1 MQFFKIIRTIVAFFL
16 MCGALAPRAFA
27 QAPYPNRQ
35 LQLIVPFPAGGPTDI
50 VARLYAQQLAK
61 LAGQPVVVENVNG
74 AAGIIGT
81 QNAARAEPNGYTIL
95 FSTASTGVIN
105 QVIMKNLPYDFQKD
119 FLMIALI
126 ANAPHLLVV
135 NANLPIK
142 NLTELIALAKQNPGK
157 LSFASAGAGSIVQM
171 GGELF
176 KYQSGIDIL
185 HVPYKGGAPATMAVL
200 KGEVDLIVNDL
211 STFKAQIEDGK
222 LRALAVA
229 HTSRLKPLPQVPTF
243 IELGMPEMVSS
254 SWWGIAVPVKTS
266 ADIQAK
272 LRAWNDIIIT
282 NPDYV
287 ARLADM
293 AIEPLLMTP
302 EQTQQFLQD
311 ELKKWQAV
319 ATRANIQLD

>member
-1 MQFFKIIRTIVAFFL
+1 MQYFKIIRTIVAFFL
-16 MCGALAPRAFA
+16 ACGALAPGAFA
-27 QAPYPNRQ
+27 QAPYPSRQ

-50 VARLYAQQLAK
+50 VARLYAQQLSK
-61 LAGQPVVVENVNG
+61 LAAQPVIVENVSG

-119 FLMIALI
+119 FSMIALI

-135 NANLPIK
+135 NANLPIN
-142 NLTELIALAKQNPGK
+142 NLADLITLAKQNPGK

-222 LRALAVA
+222 LRVLAVA

-266 ADIQAK
+266 TAIQAK
-272 LRAWNDIIIT
+272 LRAWNDIIIA

-302 EQTQQFLQD
+302 EQTQQFLRD

-319 ATRANIQLD
+319 AARANIQID

>member
-1 MQFFKIIRTIVAFFL
+1 MKYFNIIQTVIAFFL
-16 MCGALAPRAFA
+16 TCGAMVSVAFA

-50 VARLYAQQLAK
+50 VARLYAQQLSK
-61 LAGQPVVVENVNG
+61 LTGQPVIVENVSG

-119 FLMIALI
+119 FSMIALI

-142 NLTELIALAKQNPGK
+142 NLTELIALAKQSPGK

-243 IELGMPEMVSS
+243 MELGMPDMVSS

-266 ADIQAK
+266 ANIQAK
-272 LRAWNDIIIT
+272 LRAWNDNIIA

-287 ARLADM
+287 ARLAEM
-293 AIEPLLMTP
+293 AIEPLIMTP
-302 EQTQQFLQD
+302 EQTQQFLQA

-319 ATRANIQLD
+319 AARANIQLD

>member
-1 MQFFKIIRTIVAFFL
+1 MKYFKITQAIIAFFL
-16 MCGALAPRAFA
+16 LCGASAPIAFA

-50 VARLYAQQLAK
+50 VARLYAQQLSK
-61 LAGQPVVVENVNG
+61 LAGQPVIVENVSG

-81 QNAARAEPNGYTIL
+81 QNAARAEANGYTIL

-105 QVIMKNLPYDFQKD
+105 QVIMKNLPYNFQKD
-119 FLMIALI
+119 FSMIALI

-135 NANLPIK
+135 NANLPVK
-142 NLTELIALAKQNPGK
+142 NLTELIALAKQTPGK

-243 IELGMPEMVSS
+243 IELGMPDMVSS

-272 LRAWNDIIIT
+272 LRVWNDIIIA
-282 NPDYV
+282 NPEYV
-287 ARLADM
+287 ARLAEM
-293 AIEPLLMTP
+293 AIEPLIMTP
-302 EQTQQFLQD
+302 EQTQQFLQG

-319 ATRANIQLD
+319 AARAKIQLD

>member
-1 MQFFKIIRTIVAFFL
+1 MQYFKIIRTIVAFFL
-16 MCGALAPRAFA
+16 ACGALAPCAFA

-50 VARLYAQQLAK
+50 VARLYAQQLST
-61 LAGQPVVVENVNG
+61 LASQPVVVENVSG

-105 QVIMKNLPYDFQKD
+105 QVIMKNLPYNFQKD
-119 FLMIALI
+119 FSMIALI

-272 LRAWNDIIIT
+272 LRAWNNIIIA

-319 ATRANIQLD
+319 ATRGNIQLD

>member
-1 MQFFKIIRTIVAFFL
+1 
-16 MCGALAPRAFA
+16 
-27 QAPYPNRQ
+27 
-35 LQLIVPFPAGGPTDI
+35 VPFPAGGPTDI
-50 VARLYAQQLAK
+50 VARLYAQQLSR
-61 LAGQPVVVENVNG
+61 LAGQPVIVENVSG

-119 FLMIALI
+119 FSMIALI

-142 NLTELIALAKQNPGK
+142 NLTELITLAKQNPGK

-229 HTSRLKPLPQVPTF
+229 HTSRLEPLPQVPTF
-243 IELGMPEMVSS
+243 IELGMPDMVSS
-254 SWWGIAVPVKTS
+254 SWWGIAVPVRTS

-272 LRAWNDIIIT
+272 LRAWNDIIIA
-282 NPDYV
+282 NPDYI

-302 EQTQQFLQD
+302 AQTEQFLKD

>member
-1 MQFFKIIRTIVAFFL
+1 MTHHKIIQAIIAFFL
-16 MCGALAPRAFA
+16 ACGALAPSAFA

-50 VARLYAQQLAK
+50 VARLYAQQLSK
-61 LAGQPVVVENVNG
+61 LAGQPVVVENVSG

-119 FLMIALI
+119 FSMIALI

-222 LRALAVA
+222 LRPLAVA
-229 HTSRLKPLPQVPTF
+229 HTSRLKPIPQVPTF

-272 LRAWNDIIIT
+272 LRAWNDSIIA

-302 EQTQQFLQD
+302 EQTQQFLQS

-319 ATRANIQLD
+319 AARANIQLD

>member
-1 MQFFKIIRTIVAFFL
+1 MTYFKIIHVIVTFFL
-16 MCGALAPRAFA
+16 ACGAVAPSAFA

-50 VARLYAQQLAK
+50 VARLYAQQLSK
-61 LAGQPVVVENVNG
+61 LAGQPVVVENVSG

-119 FLMIALI
+119 FSMIALI

-142 NLTELIALAKQNPGK
+142 NLNELIALAKQNPGK

-254 SWWGIAVPVKTS
+254 SWWGIAVPVKTA

-272 LRAWNDIIIT
+272 LRAWNNIIIA

-287 ARLADM
+287 ARLAEM
-293 AIEPLLMTP
+293 AIEPLIMTP
-302 EQTQQFLQD
+302 EQTQQFLQA

-319 ATRANIQLD
+319 AARANIQLD

>member
-1 MQFFKIIRTIVAFFL
+1 MQYFKIIRTVVAFFL
-16 MCGALAPRAFA
+16 ACGAVAPGAFA
-27 QAPYPNRQ
+27 QAPYPSRQ

-61 LAGQPVVVENVNG
+61 LAGQPVIVENVSG

-105 QVIMKNLPYDFQKD
+105 QVIMKSLPYDFQKD
-119 FLMIALI
+119 FSMIALI

-142 NLTELIALAKQNPGK
+142 NLADLIALAKQNPGK

-272 LRAWNDIIIT
+272 LRAWNDIIIA

-302 EQTQQFLQD
+302 EQTQQFLQN
-311 ELKKWQAV
+311 EFKKWQAV
-319 ATRANIQLD
+319 AARANIQLD

>member
-1 MQFFKIIRTIVAFFL
+1 L
-16 MCGALAPRAFA
+16 CGASAPIAFA

-50 VARLYAQQLAK
+50 VARLYAQQLSK
-61 LAGQPVVVENVNG
+61 LASQPVVVENVSG

-119 FLMIALI
+119 FSMIALI

-135 NANLPIK
+135 NANLSVK
-142 NLTELIALAKQNPGK
+142 NLAELIALAKQNPGK

-229 HTSRLKPLPQVPTF
+229 HTSRLKPIPQVPTF

-272 LRAWNDIIIT
+272 LRAWNDIIIA

-293 AIEPLLMTP
+293 AIEPLQMTP
-302 EQTQQFLQD
+302 TQTQQFLQS

-319 ATRANIQLD
+319 AARANIQLD

>member
-1 MQFFKIIRTIVAFFL
+1 MQYFKIIRTIVALFL
-16 MCGALAPRAFA
+16 IGGVVIPTAFA

-50 VARLYAQQLAK
+50 VARLYAQQLSK
-61 LAGQPVVVENVNG
+61 LAGQPVIVENVSG

-81 QNAARAEPNGYTIL
+81 HNAARAEPNGYTIL

-119 FLMIALI
+119 FSMIALI

-142 NLTELIALAKQNPGK
+142 NLADLIALAKQNPGK

-229 HTSRLKPLPQVPTF
+229 HTSRLKPLSQVPTF
-243 IELGMPEMVSS
+243 I
-254 SWWGIAVPVKTS
+254 
-266 ADIQAK
+266 
-272 LRAWNDIIIT
+272 
-282 NPDYV
+282 
-287 ARLADM
+287 
-293 AIEPLLMTP
+293 
-302 EQTQQFLQD
+302 
-311 ELKKWQAV
+311 
-319 ATRANIQLD
+319 

>member
-1 MQFFKIIRTIVAFFL
+1 MTYFKIIHVIVTFFL
-16 MCGALAPRAFA
+16 ACGAVAPSAFA

-50 VARLYAQQLAK
+50 VARLYAQQLSK
-61 LAGQPVVVENVNG
+61 LVGQPVVVENVSG

-119 FLMIALI
+119 FSMIALI

-142 NLTELIALAKQNPGK
+142 NLNELIALAKQNPGK

-211 STFKAQIEDGK
+211 STFKAQMEDGK

-254 SWWGIAVPVKTS
+254 SWWGIAVPVKTA

-272 LRAWNDIIIT
+272 LRAWNNIIIA

-287 ARLADM
+287 ARLAEM
-293 AIEPLLMTP
+293 AIEPLIMTP
-302 EQTQQFLQD
+302 EQTQQFLQA

-319 ATRANIQLD
+319 AARANIQLD

>member
-1 MQFFKIIRTIVAFFL
+1 MQYFKIIRTVVAFFL
-16 MCGALAPRAFA
+16 ACGAVAPGAFA
-27 QAPYPNRQ
+27 QAPYPSRQ

-61 LAGQPVVVENVNG
+61 LAGQPVIVENVSG

-105 QVIMKNLPYDFQKD
+105 QVIMKSLPYDFQKD
-119 FLMIALI
+119 FSMIALI

-142 NLTELIALAKQNPGK
+142 NLADLIALAKQNPGK

-272 LRAWNDIIIT
+272 LRAWNDIIIA

-319 ATRANIQLD
+319 AARANIQID

>member
-1 MQFFKIIRTIVAFFL
+1 MTHHKIIQAIIAFFL
-16 MCGALAPRAFA
+16 ACGALAPSAFA

-50 VARLYAQQLAK
+50 VARLYAQQLSK
-61 LAGQPVVVENVNG
+61 LAGQPVVVENVSG

-119 FLMIALI
+119 FSMIALI

-222 LRALAVA
+222 LRPLAVA
-229 HTSRLKPLPQVPTF
+229 HTSRLKPIPQVPTF

-272 LRAWNDIIIT
+272 LRAWNDSIIA

-302 EQTQQFLQD
+302 EQTQQFLQS

-319 ATRANIQLD
+319 AARANIQID

>member
-1 MQFFKIIRTIVAFFL
+1 VS
-16 MCGALAPRAFA
+16 
-27 QAPYPNRQ
+27 
-35 LQLIVPFPAGGPTDI
+35 
-50 VARLYAQQLAK
+50 
-61 LAGQPVVVENVNG
+61 G

-119 FLMIALI
+119 FSMIALI

-135 NANLPIK
+135 NANLSVK
-142 NLTELIALAKQNPGK
+142 NLAELIALAKQNPGK

-229 HTSRLKPLPQVPTF
+229 HTSRLKPIPQVPTF

-272 LRAWNDIIIT
+272 LRAWNDIIIA

-293 AIEPLLMTP
+293 AIEPLQMTP
-302 EQTQQFLQD
+302 TQTQQFLQS

-319 ATRANIQLD
+319 AARANIQLD

>member
-1 MQFFKIIRTIVAFFL
+1 MTYFKIIQAVIALFL
-16 MCGALAPRAFA
+16 TCGAVAPSAFA

-50 VARLYAQQLAK
+50 VARLYAQQLSK
-61 LAGQPVVVENVNG
+61 LAGQPVIVENVSG

-81 QNAARAEPNGYTIL
+81 HNAARAEPNGYTIL

-119 FLMIALI
+119 FSMIALI

-135 NANLPIK
+135 NANLPVK
-142 NLTELIALAKQNPGK
+142 NLAELIALAKQNPGK

-272 LRAWNDIIIT
+272 LRAWNDTIIA

-293 AIEPLLMTP
+293 AIEPLLMTTA
-302 EQTQQFLQD
+302 QTQQFLQD

-319 ATRANIQLD
+319 ATRANIQID

>member
-1 MQFFKIIRTIVAFFL
+1 
-16 MCGALAPRAFA
+16 
-27 QAPYPNRQ
+27 
-35 LQLIVPFPAGGPTDI
+35 
-50 VARLYAQQLAK
+50 
-61 LAGQPVVVENVNG
+61 
-74 AAGIIGT
+74 
-81 QNAARAEPNGYTIL
+81 
-95 FSTASTGVIN
+95 
-105 QVIMKNLPYDFQKD
+105 MKNLPYDFQKD
-119 FLMIALI
+119 FSMIALI

-135 NANLPIK
+135 NANLPVK
-142 NLTELIALAKQNPGK
+142 NLAELIALAKQNPGK

-243 IELGMPEMVSS
+243 IELDMPEMVSS

-272 LRAWNDIIIT
+272 LRAWNNIIIA

-293 AIEPLLMTP
+293 AIEPLQMTTA
-302 EQTQQFLQD
+302 QTQQFLQD

-319 ATRANIQLD
+319 AARANIQID

>member
-1 MQFFKIIRTIVAFFL
+1 MQYFKIIRTIVAFFIA
-16 MCGALAPRAFA
+16 CSAVVPSAFA

-50 VARLYAQQLAK
+50 VARLYAQQLST
-61 LAGQPVVVENVNG
+61 LASQPVVVENVSG

-105 QVIMKNLPYDFQKD
+105 QVIMKNLPYNFQKD
-119 FLMIALI
+119 FSMIALI

-272 LRAWNDIIIT
+272 LRAWNNIIIA

-319 ATRANIQLD
+319 ATRGNIQLD

>member
-1 MQFFKIIRTIVAFFL
+1 MKYFKITQAIIAFFL
-16 MCGALAPRAFA
+16 LCGASAPIAFA

-50 VARLYAQQLAK
+50 VARLYAQQLSK
-61 LAGQPVVVENVNG
+61 LASQPVVVENVSG

-119 FLMIALI
+119 FSMIALI

-135 NANLPIK
+135 NANLSVK
-142 NLTELIALAKQNPGK
+142 NLAELIALAKQNPGK

-229 HTSRLKPLPQVPTF
+229 HTSRLKPIPQVPTF

-272 LRAWNDIIIT
+272 LRAWNDIIIA

-293 AIEPLLMTP
+293 AIEPLQMTP
-302 EQTQQFLQD
+302 TQTQQFLQS

-319 ATRANIQLD
+319 AARANIQLD

>member
-1 MQFFKIIRTIVAFFL
+1 MQYFKIIRTIVTFFL
-16 MCGALAPRAFA
+16 TCGALAPSAFA
-27 QAPYPNRQ
+27 QTPYPNRQ

-50 VARLYAQQLAK
+50 VARLYAQK
-61 LAGQPVVVENVNG
+61 LSKLTGQPVVVENVSG

-142 NLTELIALAKQNPGK
+142 NLADLIALAKQNPGK

-254 SWWGIAVPVKTS
+254 SWWGIAVPVKT
-266 ADIQAK
+266 AVDIQAK
-272 LRAWNDIIIT
+272 LRAWNNIIIA

>member
-61 LAGQPVVVENVNG
+61 LAGQPVIVENVSG

-105 QVIMKNLPYDFQKD
+105 QVIMKSLPYHFQKD
-119 FLMIALI
+119 FSMIALI

-142 NLTELIALAKQNPGK
+142 NLADLIALAKQNPGK

-222 LRALAVA
+222 LQALAVA

-272 LRAWNDIIIT
+272 LRAWNDIIIA

-319 ATRANIQLD
+319 AARANIQLD

>member
-1 MQFFKIIRTIVAFFL
+1 MQYFKIIRTIVMFFL
-16 MCGALAPRAFA
+16 TCGALAPSAFA
-27 QAPYPNRQ
+27 QTPYPNRQ

-50 VARLYAQQLAK
+50 VARLYAQQLSK
-61 LAGQPVVVENVNG
+61 LAGQPVVVENVSG

-105 QVIMKNLPYDFQKD
+105 QVIMKNLPYDFRKD
-119 FLMIALI
+119 FSMIALI

-142 NLTELIALAKQNPGK
+142 NLAELIALAKQNPGK

-272 LRAWNDIIIT
+272 LRAWNDIIIA

>member
-1 MQFFKIIRTIVAFFL
+1 MQFFKIIRTIVTFFL

-50 VARLYAQQLAK
+50 VARLYAQQLSK
-61 LAGQPVVVENVNG
+61 LAAQPVIVENVSG

-81 QNAARAEPNGYTIL
+81 QNAARAEPNGYTLL

-211 STFKAQIEDGK
+211 STFKTQIEDGK

-272 LRAWNDIIIT
+272 LRAWNDIIIA

-302 EQTQQFLQD
+302 EQTQQFLQN

-319 ATRANIQLD
+319 AARANIQLD

>member
-142 NLTELIALAKQNPGK
+142 NLTELITLIKQNPGK

>member
-1 MQFFKIIRTIVAFFL
+1 MKYFKITQAIIAFFL
-16 MCGALAPRAFA
+16 LCGASAPIAFA

-50 VARLYAQQLAK
+50 VARLYAQQLSK
-61 LAGQPVVVENVNG
+61 LASQPVVVENVSG

-119 FLMIALI
+119 FSMIALI
-126 ANAPHLLVV
+126 ANAPHLLVI
-135 NANLPIK
+135 NANLPVK
-142 NLTELIALAKQNPGK
+142 NLAELIALAKQNPGK

-229 HTSRLKPLPQVPTF
+229 HTSRLKPIPQVPTF

-272 LRAWNDIIIT
+272 LRAWNDIIIA

-293 AIEPLLMTP
+293 AIEPLQMTP
-302 EQTQQFLQD
+302 TQTQQFLQS

-319 ATRANIQLD
+319 AARANIQLD

>member
-1 MQFFKIIRTIVAFFL
+1 MKYFKIIQAIIAFFL
-16 MCGALAPRAFA
+16 VCGASAPIAFA

-50 VARLYAQQLAK
+50 VARLYAQQLSK
-61 LAGQPVVVENVNG
+61 LAGQPVIVENVSG

-81 QNAARAEPNGYTIL
+81 QNAARAEANGYTIL

-105 QVIMKNLPYDFQKD
+105 QVIMKNLPYNFQKD
-119 FLMIALI
+119 FSMIALI

-135 NANLPIK
+135 NANLPVK
-142 NLTELIALAKQNPGK
+142 NLTELIALAKQTPGK

-243 IELGMPEMVSS
+243 IELGMPDMVSS

-272 LRAWNDIIIT
+272 LRVWNDIIIA
-282 NPDYV
+282 NPEYV
-287 ARLADM
+287 ARLAEM
-293 AIEPLLMTP
+293 AIEPLIMTP

-319 ATRANIQLD
+319 AARAKIQLD

>member
-1 MQFFKIIRTIVAFFL
+1 MQYFKIIRTIVMFFL
-16 MCGALAPRAFA
+16 TCGALAPSAFA
-27 QAPYPNRQ
+27 QTPYPNRQ

-50 VARLYAQQLAK
+50 VARLYAQQLSK
-61 LAGQPVVVENVNG
+61 LAGQPVIVENISG

-119 FLMIALI
+119 FSMIALI

-272 LRAWNDIIIT
+272 LRAWNNIIIA

>member
-1 MQFFKIIRTIVAFFL
+1 MQYFKIIRTIVTFFL
-16 MCGALAPRAFA
+16 ACGAWAPSASA

-50 VARLYAQQLAK
+50 VARLYAQQLSK
-61 LAGQPVVVENVNG
+61 LAGQPVIVENVSG

-119 FLMIALI
+119 FSMIALI

-135 NANLPIK
+135 NANLPIQ

-272 LRAWNDIIIT
+272 LRAWNDSIIA

-302 EQTQQFLQD
+302 EQTQQFLQN

-319 ATRANIQLD
+319 AARANIQLD

>member
-1 MQFFKIIRTIVAFFL
+1 MQYFKIIRTIVAFFL
-16 MCGALAPRAFA
+16 AYGALAPGAFA
-27 QAPYPNRQ
+27 QAPYPSRQ

-50 VARLYAQQLAK
+50 VARLYAQQLSK
-61 LAGQPVVVENVNG
+61 LAAQPVIVENVSG

-119 FLMIALI
+119 FSMIALI

-135 NANLPIK
+135 NANLPIN
-142 NLTELIALAKQNPGK
+142 NLADLITLAKQNPGK

-266 ADIQAK
+266 TAIQAK
-272 LRAWNDIIIT
+272 LRAWNDIIIA

-302 EQTQQFLQD
+302 EQTQQFLRD

-319 ATRANIQLD
+319 AARANIQID

>member
-1 MQFFKIIRTIVAFFL
+1 MQYFKIIRTIVAFFL
-16 MCGALAPRAFA
+16 ACGALAPGAFA
-27 QAPYPNRQ
+27 QAPYPSRQ

-50 VARLYAQQLAK
+50 VARLYAQQLSK
-61 LAGQPVVVENVNG
+61 LAAQPVIVENVSG

-105 QVIMKNLPYDFQKD
+105 QVIMKNLPYYFQKD
-119 FLMIALI
+119 FSMIALI

-135 NANLPIK
+135 NANLPIN
-142 NLTELIALAKQNPGK
+142 NLADLITLAKQNPGK

-266 ADIQAK
+266 TAIQAK
-272 LRAWNDIIIT
+272 LRAWNDIIIA

-302 EQTQQFLQD
+302 EQTQQFLRD

-319 ATRANIQLD
+319 AARANIQID

>member
-1 MQFFKIIRTIVAFFL
+1 MQYFKIIRTIVAFFL
-16 MCGALAPRAFA
+16 ACGALAPGAFA
-27 QAPYPNRQ
+27 QAPYPSRQ

-61 LAGQPVVVENVNG
+61 LAGQPVIVENVSG

-105 QVIMKNLPYDFQKD
+105 QVIMKSLPYDFQKD
-119 FLMIALI
+119 FSMIALI

-142 NLTELIALAKQNPGK
+142 NLADLIALAKQNPGK

-272 LRAWNDIIIT
+272 LRAWNDIIIA

-302 EQTQQFLQD
+302 EQTQQFLQN
-311 ELKKWQAV
+311 EFKKWQAV
-319 ATRANIQLD
+319 AARANIQLD

>member
-1 MQFFKIIRTIVAFFL
+1 MQHFKIIRTIVMFFL
-16 MCGALAPRAFA
+16 TCGALAPSAFA
-27 QAPYPNRQ
+27 QTPYPNRQ

-50 VARLYAQQLAK
+50 VARLYAQQLSK
-61 LAGQPVVVENVNG
+61 LAGQPVVVENVSG

-105 QVIMKNLPYDFQKD
+105 QVVMKNLPYDFQKD
-119 FLMIALI
+119 FSVIALI

-135 NANLPIK
+135 NANLPVK
-142 NLTELIALAKQNPGK
+142 NLADLIALAKQNPGK

-229 HTSRLKPLPQVPTF
+229 HTSRLKPLPQVSTF

-254 SWWGIAVPVKTS
+254 SWWGIAVPVKT
-266 ADIQAK
+266 ATEIQAK
-272 LRAWNDIIIT
+272 LRAWNNIIIA

>member
-1 MQFFKIIRTIVAFFL
+1 MKYFKIIQAIIAFFL
-16 MCGALAPRAFA
+16 TCGALAPSAFA
-27 QAPYPNRQ
+27 QTPYPNRQ

-50 VARLYAQQLAK
+50 VARLYAQQLSK
-61 LAGQPVVVENVNG
+61 LAGQPVVVENVSG
-74 AAGIIGT
+74 ASGIIGT

-119 FLMIALI
+119 FSMIALI

-142 NLTELIALAKQNPGK
+142 NLADLIALAKQNPGK

-229 HTSRLKPLPQVPTF
+229 HTSRLKPLPQVSTV

-254 SWWGIAVPVKTS
+254 SWWGIAVPVKTA

-272 LRAWNDIIIT
+272 LRAWNNIINA

-287 ARLADM
+287 ARLADL

>member
-1 MQFFKIIRTIVAFFL
+1 MQYFKIIRTIVAFFIA
-16 MCGALAPRAFA
+16 CSAVVPSAFA

-50 VARLYAQQLAK
+50 VARLYAQQLST
-61 LAGQPVVVENVNG
+61 LASQPVVVENVSG

-105 QVIMKNLPYDFQKD
+105 QVIMKNLPYNFQKD
-119 FLMIALI
+119 FSMIALI

-142 NLTELIALAKQNPGK
+142 NLNELIALAKQNPGK

-272 LRAWNDIIIT
+272 LRAWNNIIIA

>member
-1 MQFFKIIRTIVAFFL
+1 MQYFKIIRTIVAFFL
-16 MCGALAPRAFA
+16 ACGALAPCAFA

-50 VARLYAQQLAK
+50 VARLYAQQLSK
-61 LAGQPVVVENVNG
+61 LAGQPVIVENVSG

-119 FLMIALI
+119 FSMIALI

-142 NLTELIALAKQNPGK
+142 NLADLIALAKQNPGK

-176 KYQSGIDIL
+176 KYQGGIDIL

-211 STFKAQIEDGK
+211 STFKAQIEEGK

-302 EQTQQFLQD
+302 AQTQQFLQD

-319 ATRANIQLD
+319 AARANIQLD